1 MMQIDWTAIALPAIL
16 RYVGENKAMP
26 AGESAGM
33 RKVGR
38 DHRHDALGADD
49 VEHVPQGLLR
59 VLIDATRSWQEQG
72 VDLPRP
78 RLQVDID
85 EAAAVSELQSNAPCP
100 RIPETDSAAPFAGHG
115 RIDFRMIGD
124 AL

>member
-1 MMQIDWTAIALPAIL
+1 MMQIDWTAIALPSIL

-49 VEHVPQGLLR
+49 VEHVPHGLLR

-72 VDLPRP
+72 VDLPRT

-85 EAAAVSELQSNAPCP
+85 EAAAVAELKTDAACP
-100 RIPETDSAAPFAGHG
+100 RIHEADSATPLA
-115 RIDFRMIGD
+115 
-124 AL
+124 